1 MMLPHHLGRFPRHR
15 LAGSLLLAALLL
27 LGARAH
33 AAESP
38 KERPPWCPRPT
49 SELVSV
55 GSARQRRPS
64 PPRTTS
70 TQPRR
75 VAPPAWTF
83 LVYLNG
89 DNDLD
94 DVVEADLAEMEGA
107 VPAHA
112 RLLVLVDRAHAGSQL
127 LRFSAGQREVIEEG
141 QEPDMGDWRT
151 LAAFVERGLALAP
164 ARHTALIIW
173 NHGMGWKGPG
183 AAGSRGISADDT
195 SGTHIEVDELG
206 LALRQ
211 IAQKAGRRL
220 DLLALDACSM
230 QMAEV
235 AWPIHRLCDVLVA
248 SEEVIP
254 RGGFPY
260 DRFLRGLPPEADAES
275 VGHLWVNTYLD
286 AYRGTA
292 LPVTLSAWR
301 CRDLAEVF
309 YGIDGLAKAL
319 ITSTGAPALLKSALR
334 DVQRFTY
341 RDHIDLGHLTDLLLA
356 RATDDTVT
364 NALGKLRR
372 ALDQGLIA
380 GGSTGGHLRRAQG
393 MAIYFPSQPGLF
405 APTYNDL
412 DFART
417 SQWDNLLA
425 DYFARQEMTT
435 VLAALEAGD
444 PSLLPALAGRLAAE
458 RPDLAADLAGR
469 LRFLAVQHPDL
480 PEASRR
486 GIADLLGLPTR

>member
-1 MMLPHHLGRFPRHR
+1 MLPLPRR
-15 LAGSLLLAALLL
+15 DQALRLLLAGSLWLAAWFLMAGPVW
-27 LGARAH
+27 GAAK
-33 AAESP
+33 P
-38 KERPPWCPRPT
+38 
-49 SELVSV
+49 
-55 GSARQRRPS
+55 
-64 PPRTTS
+64 
-70 TQPRR
+70 
-75 VAPPAWTF
+75 APDWTF

-94 DVVEADLAEMEGA
+94 DVVDADLAEMEGA

-112 RLLVLVDRAHAGSQL
+112 RLLVLVDRARDGGQL
-127 LRFSAGQREVIEEG
+127 LRFSAGRREIIEQG

-151 LAAFVERGLALAP
+151 LAAFAERGMALAP

-195 SGTHIEVDELG
+195 SGTHIKADELG

-211 IAQKAGRRL
+211 VAQKTGRRL

-260 DRFLRGLPPEADAES
+260 DRFLRDLPAGADAER
-275 VGHLWVNTYLD
+275 VGRLWVDTYLD
-286 AYRGTA
+286 AYRGTEM
-292 LPVTLSAWR
+292 PVTLSAWR
-301 CRDLAEVF
+301 CGDLAEVF

-319 ITSTGAPALLKSALR
+319 ITSAGAPALLKSALR
-334 DVQRFTY
+334 DVQRFTC
-341 RDHIDLGHLTDLLLA
+341 RDHIDLGHFTDLLQA

-364 NALGKLRR
+364 TALGKLRR
-372 ALDQGLIA
+372 ALDQALIA
-380 GGSTGGHLRRAQG
+380 GGTTGGHLRRAQG

-405 APTYNDL
+405 APAYNDL
-412 DFART
+412 GFARA

-425 DYFARQEMTT
+425 DYFARQEMLT
-435 VLAALEAGD
+435 VLAAVEAGD
-444 PSLLPALAGRLAAE
+444 PSRLPALASRLATE

-486 GIADLLGLPTR
+486 AVADLLDQAAR